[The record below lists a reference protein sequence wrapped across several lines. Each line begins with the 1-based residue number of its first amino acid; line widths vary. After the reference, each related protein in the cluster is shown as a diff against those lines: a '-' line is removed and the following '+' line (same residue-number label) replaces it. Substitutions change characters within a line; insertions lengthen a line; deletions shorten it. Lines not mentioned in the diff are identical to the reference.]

1 MGHALSVATYNM
13 GNSLENHRVRKNH
26 VANACD
32 EVIYAQVLNDKDSE
46 TAREHIAMEFGGIK
60 LPWSQEKTIELIGR
74 CGFTPIAPNSYL
86 AFTPNSRDTAYISI
100 FTESGKIV
108 STNFPVKE
116 NRSVKVD
123 SNGFIKRVQY
133 GSIWTET

>member
-1 MGHALSVATYNM
+1 
-13 GNSLENHRVRKNH
+13 
-26 VANACD
+26 
-32 EVIYAQVLNDKDSE
+32 
-46 TAREHIAMEFGGIK
+46 MEFKGIK
-60 LPWSQEKTIELIGR
+60 LPWSQEKKTELIGR
-74 CGFTPIAPNSYL
+74 CGFTPIAPNSYLGKYKNSNSYSDQTLL

-123 SNGFIKRVQY
+123 SNGFIKRVEY
-133 GSIWTET
+133 GSIWTEA